1 MMLKKSQDDSDT
13 ISSSEHILDDWS
25 CTVLQRLKRRNR
37 VQVEP
42 LLAIYQS
49 NTKLWYE
56 HARLQSLL
64 KDVKHQ
70 FAIVQH
76 ETSELLTSL
85 GTDSSVGV
93 VEKLK
98 LKLAQIQIELRE
110 KGNLESN
117 ERKMKIDLS
126 KKVRD
131 QVKLIANQFD
141 ELKMAKTELS
151 ASHEMMA
158 FLREEIRIEKSS
170 SSIVNDELDNVRN
183 LYHKLELENAQLI
196 ERILLEKSKTAQAMN
211 DMMNEQEGTEVN
223 CLMMESF

>member
-13 ISSSEHILDDWS
+13 IPSSEHILDDWS
-25 CTVLQRLKRRNR
+25 RTLLQRLKQRNR

-93 VEKLK
+93 AEKLE

>member
-1 MMLKKSQDDSDT
+1 
-13 ISSSEHILDDWS
+13 
-25 CTVLQRLKRRNR
+25 
-37 VQVEP
+37 
-42 LLAIYQS
+42 
-49 NTKLWYE
+49 
-56 HARLQSLL
+56 
-64 KDVKHQ
+64 
-70 FAIVQH
+70 
-76 ETSELLTSL
+76 
-85 GTDSSVGV
+85 
-93 VEKLK
+93 
-98 LKLAQIQIELRE
+98 
-110 KGNLESN
+110 
-117 ERKMKIDLS
+117 MKIDLS